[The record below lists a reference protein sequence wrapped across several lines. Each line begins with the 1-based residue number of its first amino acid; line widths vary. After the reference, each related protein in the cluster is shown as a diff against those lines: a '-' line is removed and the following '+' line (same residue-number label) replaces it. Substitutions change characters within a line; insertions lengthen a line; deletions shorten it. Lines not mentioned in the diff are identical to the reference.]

1 MRIIDRILEFVYHHR
16 LSPYAFERKCG
27 LANGYLKK
35 QAKSKKGTI
44 GSETIE
50 KITAQYKDL
59 SLIWLLTGKGNMIV
73 DKYSPS
79 DEPDHSIEE
88 PAVPYSS
95 DKYIITLLKEKIT
108 ILENSLT
115 DKEKIIVMLEERLK
129 KE

>member
-1 MRIIDRILEFVYHHR
+1 MRIIDRILEFVHHHR
-16 LSPYAFERKCG
+16 LSPYAFERKCR

-35 QAKSKKGTI
+35 QAKSKKGAI

-59 SLIWLLTGKGNMIV
+59 SLTWLLTGKGNMTT
-73 DKYSPS
+73 DKYSRI

-88 PAVPYSS
+88 PAASYSS
-95 DKYIITLLKEKIT
+95 DKHIITLLKEKIT
-108 ILENSLT
+108 ILENSLA
-115 DKEKIIVMLEERLK
+115 DKEKIIIMLEEQLK